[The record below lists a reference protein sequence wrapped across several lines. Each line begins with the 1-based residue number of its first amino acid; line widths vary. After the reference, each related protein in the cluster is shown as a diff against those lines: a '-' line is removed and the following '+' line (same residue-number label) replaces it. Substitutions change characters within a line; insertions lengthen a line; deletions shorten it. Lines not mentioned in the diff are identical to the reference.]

1 MDCSETEVRS
11 QQQQEQPASASV
23 EVLTLK
29 FGYPGAERYSLQDI
43 GISLPR
49 GSRCLLCGANG
60 AGKSTLLQVLGGKY
74 MVGKDAVKVNGKPP
88 FHDTKLTSS
97 GELAFLGTT
106 WRRSVGCAGNNVA
119 MAADVTAEV
128 MLHGIEG
135 ADDAR
140 RRRLIELLDID
151 LSWSLMH
158 VSDGQRRRV
167 QIAMGLLRPYDVLLL
182 DEITVDLDVVGR
194 LDLLDFLR
202 EECETRGCTVVYAT
216 HIFDGLEG
224 WVTHLA
230 YVENGKMKR
239 YGAVDEFLPAVV
251 ANGGG
256 SGSPTKLLDV
266 VEKWLA
272 EEKET
277 RKSCGIV
284 ELELMNTGVGG
295 AASAAGGRFAM
306 PSKHMSYYR

>member
-1 MDCSETEVRS
+1 MGDSA
-11 QQQQEQPASASV
+11 ASAAAPASV
-23 EVLTLK
+23 EVLTLG
-29 FGYPGAERYSLQDI
+29 FGYPGAQRYSLQDI
-43 GISLPR
+43 GLALPR
-49 GSRCLLCGANG
+49 GTRCLLCGANG

-74 MVGKDAVKVNGKPP
+74 MVNRDAVKVNGRPP

-128 MLHGIEG
+128 MLSGIEG

-151 LSWSLMH
+151 LGWSLMH

-230 YVENGKMKR
+230 YVENGRMKR
-239 YGAVDEFLPAVV
+239 YGAVEEFLPPPADG
-251 ANGGG
+251 AG
-256 SGSPTKLLDV
+256 PPAKLLDV
-266 VEKWLA
+266 VEDWLA

-277 RKSCGIV
+277 RKSCGVV